1 MSLPQA
7 NATLTAIAPTGSS
20 ADYDHPGGED
30 AARWEG
36 REDAYLSE
44 RTERVQNADR
54 SAVIVARILIVS
66 ADADF
71 TVEQGDTV
79 HLEVDGEPISGEV
92 RAVARRKIPG
102 IPGTYRIALE
112 DL

>member
-1 MSLPQA
+1 MSLPQV
-7 NATLTAIAPTGSS
+7 NATITAIAPDGTTP
-20 ADYDHPGGED
+20 DYDHPGGEG
-30 AARWEG
+30 APRWQG

-54 SAVIVARILIVS
+54 SAVVVARILIVS
-66 ADADF
+66 TDAGF

-79 HLEVDGEPISGEV
+79 YLEVDGEPISGEV

-102 IPGTYRIALE
+102 VPGTYRIALE
-112 DL
+112 DV